1 MNAIEFANVSKRFRM
16 ERDRPRSFQQ
26 AFVSLVQR
34 RQNAE
39 NDVFWALRD
48 VSFNVKHG
56 QSIGLIGSNGSGKST
71 SLKIIAK
78 IIQPTSGVVRVNG
91 RVTALLELGAGFHP
105 ELSGRDNVFL
115 NGAMMGLSREDIT
128 RRLDSIVHFAELEE
142 FIDVPVKHYS
152 SGMYVRLGFSVSVH
166 LEPEILLV
174 DEVLAVG
181 DASFQHK
188 CMGRIAD
195 LRRKGVTIVLVTH
208 DLGAVQN
215 LCEEAVWFDKSE
227 MRAIGKPTDVV
238 MTYLHDVARTDEEK
252 NVPEQKLPELADG
265 KRWGTGRVQIT
276 KVELRDAFD
285 AQRTVFL
292 TGSSMR
298 VRIHYHAAQRVNTPV
313 FGLAVHHANGAHVTG
328 PNSKFDGLYI
338 PFVQGDGVIDYTIPA
353 LPLLEGHYLL
363 SVAAVD
369 EAGSATYDY
378 HDRAYTFDVMPGKTN
393 ERYGLVTFGGSWKL
407 EEEQGQLSTQY
418 EH

>member
-252 NVPEQKLPELADG
+252 ERPRTKIARAG
-265 KRWGTGRVQIT
+265 RWQALGHG
-276 KVELRDAFD
+276 A
-285 AQRTVFL
+285 
-292 TGSSMR
+292 G
-298 VRIHYHAAQRVNTPV
+298 
-313 FGLAVHHANGAHVTG
+313 ANYKSGIARCV
-328 PNSKFDGLYI
+328 
-338 PFVQGDGVIDYTIPA
+338 
-353 LPLLEGHYLL
+353 
-363 SVAAVD
+363 
-369 EAGSATYDY
+369 
-378 HDRAYTFDVMPGKTN
+378 
-393 ERYGLVTFGGSWKL
+393 
-407 EEEQGQLSTQY
+407 
-418 EH
+418 